1 MKTFLSDC
9 VGRKDEDRWFPLY
22 LDGLAVRE
30 AKRILAETEP
40 REPGDTEYARLDDVR
55 YFRRK
60 ARTDADTRSV
70 FAAQHSAHAALAEAL
85 AAFVAK

>member
-40 REPGDTEYARLDDVR
+40 WPGYHLWLGPYPAISRPI
-55 YFRRK
+55 
-60 ARTDADTRSV
+60 
-70 FAAQHSAHAALAEAL
+70 AQAALAEAL
-85 AAFVAK
+85 AAFVADALLAFVERP